1 MKMKRNKKLR
11 SFILCMVLMVAMA
24 LATTGC
30 NDKPSSNAVTTEG
43 TITAPQEDN
52 VQHEEVQQ
60 SDAKHSNVLGEGNTV
75 FPFSVVDKDGSETT
89 FEIHTDKETVGE
101 ALLEVGLI
109 AGDNSEYGLYVKTV
123 NGITVDYDTD
133 GMYWAFYVNGE
144 YAMSGVDTTPIT
156 EGESYSFRVEK
167 RETDDKGNRCLC
179 NARRCN
185 VCLKNYYGVCTQYS
199 FNWCVYHCF
208 YSSLSE

>member
-52 VQHEEVQQ
+52 AQHEEVQQ

-167 RETDDKGNRCLC
+167 
-179 NARRCN
+179 A
-185 VCLKNYYGVCTQYS
+185 
-199 FNWCVYHCF
+199 
-208 YSSLSE
+208 